1 MNTFWRSHPA
11 LLIGF
16 FTLLATA
23 MALTPHPLYILL
35 LLALGV
41 PFMQKQAPRSVF
53 LCGAILGACAYG
65 WALWHQPPVLMA
77 PVVAKGVFH
86 IESLVLSASPF
97 NRSYCYK
104 GVLKVEDDFSIPC
117 AIFHPLKKAPR
128 ANRDYQI
135 EGTVVQKKKH
145 VFAFKPK
152 KGGAWIPIE
161 NSFSFA
167 QWRYQA
173 KRTVATYIKRHVPHP
188 ESSAFLSA
196 LITGDI
202 DEKTLSLDFGRLGL
216 QHLLAISGLHFSFF
230 AWICNLLLRP
240 LFGFRVRIALLMLAL
255 SGYFFFL
262 GSAPSILRAFTALS
276 LFFCAAPL
284 KRRANALNLLGVA
297 LIVELLLNPLV
308 LTRLSFQLSFLCTLA
323 LLLYGPLMHKACLKL
338 FKERSF
344 PELQKMPLL
353 DKHGYILGSLLRKA
367 LSVNLAIHLISL
379 PALLHLF
386 HKFPL
391 LSLFYNLFFPF
402 CVFAS
407 LFLFSMALICPPL
420 HAINSLWTHW
430 LLQLTSHPPVYC
442 DLAIRCHIPF
452 SAAILILS
460 LLIYVGIHLSNQKLI
475 YRK

>member
-1 MNTFWRSHPA
+1 MNPFWRRHPA

-16 FTLLATA
+16 FMLFATA
-23 MALTPHPLYILL
+23 LALAPHPLYILL
-35 LLALGV
+35 CVALFA
-41 PFMQKQAPRSVF
+41 PCIQKEAPRRLF
-53 LCGAILGACAYG
+53 LCGLIVSACAYA
-65 WALWHQPPVLMA
+65 WALRHQPPIVPA
-77 PVVAKGVFH
+77 PVNTTGVFH
-86 IESLVLSASPF
+86 VESLVLSASPF
-97 NRSYCYK
+97 TRSYCYK
-104 GVLKVEDDFSIPC
+104 GVLKIDDGCSIPC

-128 ANRDYQI
+128 ADRDYRM
-135 EGTVVQKKKH
+135 EGTLVQKKRH

-152 KGGAWIPIE
+152 KSSAWIPIE
-161 NSFSFA
+161 KSFSFA

-173 KRTVATYIKRHVPHP
+173 KRSVAAYIKRHVPHP
-188 ESSAFLSA
+188 ESSTFLNA
-196 LITGDI
+196 LITGEI
-202 DEKTLSLDFGRLGL
+202 DEKALSLDFARLGL

-240 LFGFRVRIALLMLAL
+240 LCGLRVRIALLILAL
-255 SGYFFFL
+255 SSYFFFL

-297 LIVELLLNPLV
+297 LIVELLINPLV

-323 LLLYGPLMHKACLKL
+323 LLLYGPIMHTVCLKL

-344 PELQKMPLL
+344 HELQAMPLL

-367 LSVNLAIHLISL
+367 LSVNLAVHLLSL
-379 PALLHLF
+379 PVLLHLF

-407 LFLFSMALICPPL
+407 LLLFCMALLCPPL
-420 HAINSLWTHW
+420 HALNSLWTHW
-430 LLQLTSHPPVYC
+430 LLQLTSHPPAYC
-442 DLAIRCHIPF
+442 DFALRCSIPF
-452 SAAILILS
+452 SATLLILA
-460 LLIYVGIHLSNQKLI
+460 LLFYGGVRFSNQKL
-475 YRK
+475 